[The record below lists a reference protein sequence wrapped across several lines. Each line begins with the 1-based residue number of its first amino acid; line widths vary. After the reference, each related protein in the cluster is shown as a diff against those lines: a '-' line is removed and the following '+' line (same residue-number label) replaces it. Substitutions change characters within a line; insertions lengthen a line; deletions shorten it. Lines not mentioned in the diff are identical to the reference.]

1 MTAII
6 NMWFEIFASYTGILG
21 EIRQY
26 QDSGIWILLLLGCTI
41 CLFGFK
47 IYRGLFSVI
56 VFMLIALGSSMLLG
70 GRMDWGSVVTLFAV
84 GGIALAVL
92 GYGWKRLG
100 GVIVCAVSG
109 ALMANTFSTSLWV
122 MGLAALILGGLVLVF
137 PVITICFTTA
147 VYGSWLFLD
156 VLYLMLGKD
165 TGYGIWVVLLAAA
178 GCLLQLYMNR
188 KQKLFSKVCPDRLRY
203 ALEKRRQRTV

>member
-1 MTAII
+1 MTAIM

-26 QDSGIWILLLLGCTI
+26 QNFGIWILLLLGCTI
-41 CLFGFK
+41 CFLGFK
-47 IYRGLFSVI
+47 IYRGLFSI
-56 VFMLIALGSSMLLG
+56 IIFMLIALGSSMMLE

-100 GVIVCAVSG
+100 GFIVCAVSG
-109 ALMANTFSTSLWV
+109 ALMAGTFSTSWWV
-122 MGLAALILGGLVLVF
+122 MGLAALILGVLVLVF

-156 VLYLMLGKD
+156 VLYLMIGKD

-203 ALEKRRQRTV
+203 ALEKRRQRTA